1 MLFSICMGKGKG
13 FPPCHLAHR
22 ERRHMH
28 ACRYILY
35 VRSINTYSISPTT
48 VELTIRCRRQRNT
61 EYIHVYT
68 EIYNCC
74 DSSTSCFALTC
85 FAQSNASSSCIEPS
99 CASTGGGGV
108 ASLSM
113 VLLVALETGHDLLA
127 FTPCGA
133 NRNFGCS
140 AGGKRNWNPMLTPR
154 TSSNN
159 NRPRQA
165 ILTEVNQL
173 MIPEQACWKPG
184 IWTKQGCDKGGLISR
199 YYSLLASQDLYLPRT
214 RTCAPDS
221 KRKSVRMCRC
231 MLNICYPD
239 AARAACISLS

>member
-1 MLFSICMGKGKG
+1 MKSFRLHDLFSHFRFCEMLFSICMGKGKG

-99 CASTGGGGV
+99 CASTGGG
-108 ASLSM
+108 ASPPYPWYYSW
-113 VLLVALETGHDLLA
+113 
-127 FTPCGA
+127 P
-133 NRNFGCS
+133 S
-140 AGGKRNWNPMLTPR
+140 
-154 TSSNN
+154 
-159 NRPRQA
+159 RQA
-165 ILTEVNQL
+165 MTYWRSRLVERI
-173 MIPEQACWKPG
+173 A
-184 IWTKQGCDKGGLISR
+184 IS
-199 YYSLLASQDLYLPRT
+199 A
-214 RTCAPDS
+214 
-221 KRKSVRMCRC
+221 
-231 MLNICYPD
+231 
-239 AARAACISLS
+239 AARGGNAIGTQC